1 MKKANEMAKVAEQAR
16 AKDEENVKQKVID
29 FIEKNVAPAIEKAA
43 AKGEN
48 TIRFQKDASID
59 STYFKQYL
67 EENGYIVDF
76 AYGIWCIG
84 WQN

>member
-1 MKKANEMAKVAEQAR
+1 MKKANEMAKVAEQVR

-29 FIEKNVAPAIEKAA
+29 FIEKNVAPVIEKAA

-67 EENGYIVDF
+67 EENGYITYF